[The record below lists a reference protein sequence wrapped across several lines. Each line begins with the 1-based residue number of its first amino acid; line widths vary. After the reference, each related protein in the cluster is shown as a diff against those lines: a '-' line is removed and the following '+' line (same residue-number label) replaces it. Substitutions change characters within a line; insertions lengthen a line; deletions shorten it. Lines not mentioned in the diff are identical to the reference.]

1 MFECQVHY
9 SNDSSHV
16 VNTVT
21 IPTLQLQKM
30 RLGEVKLY
38 AQGHT
43 AMSDDSCHESLYLGA
58 EELHQKSPPGQPV
71 GNPLLANLLAAC
83 SGLHQTLVPALTR
96 WPQTG
101 R

>member
-1 MFECQVHY
+1 MVSFDFYEV
-9 SNDSSHV
+9 SA
-16 VNTVT
+16 VT

-71 GNPLLANLLAAC
+71 GRLLWASPDTGPC
-83 SGLHQTLVPALTR
+83 SYQVAPDR
-96 WPQTG
+96 PVI
-101 R
+101 